1 MPGTATVTGVIGPGR
16 AITAQVFQNV
26 SFFSLVT
33 KDEILHIEHDS
44 GMGKQIAQI
53 DVSAGVTWTLTV
65 SGNTYT
71 LTVANA

>member
-16 AITAQVFQNV
+16 AVTAQVYQNV
-26 SFFSLVT
+26 SLFSLVT
-33 KDEILHIEHDS
+33 KDEILQIEYDN

-53 DVSAGVTWTLTV
+53 DVGAQTTWTLTV

-71 LTVANA
+71 LTVA

>member
-16 AITAQVFQNV
+16 AITAQVYNNV

-33 KDEILHIEHDS
+33 KDEILHIEYDN

-53 DVSAGVTWTLTV
+53 DVGAQTTWTLTV
-65 SGNTYT
+65 TGSTYT
-71 LTVANA
+71 LTVA